1 MESFLKRKKEAKKEK
16 PVKMWITLRVTH
28 ILTGQT
34 NNNNVLSLFIKN
46 QSTFFRTS
54 HGSVLWGD
62 SFLAIHLLKISQF
75 AFT

>member
-1 MESFLKRKKEAKKEK
+1 MDSFLKRKKEAKKEK

-54 HGSVLWGD
+54 QRY
-62 SFLAIHLLKISQF
+62 KIPF
-75 AFT
+75 YEL